1 MALRGATVEQKIW
14 NYFKDKGLNDY
25 GCAGLMGNLYA
36 ESALNSKNLQN
47 SFEKKLKYTDEIYT
61 KAVDNGQYKNF
72 VRDSA
77 GYGLAVAIPLVV
89 KLVEYVQKSI
99 KEKNWNKL
107 LDLVMKLMSE
117 AETKFETGADKKEWV
132 IAMVKASA
140 DTINYDI
147 DIDAVGELIDSLC
160 NMANVVNA
168 PAEKV
173 EK

>member
-1 MALRGATVEQKIW
+1 MEWI
-14 NYFKDKGLNDY
+14 NY
-25 GCAGLMGNLYA
+25 
-36 ESALNSKNLQN
+36 
-47 SFEKKLKYTDEIYT
+47 
-61 KAVDNGQYKNF
+61 AV
-72 VRDSA
+72 SILS
-77 GYGLAVAIPLVV
+77 GLAVAIPLVV

-160 NMANVVNA
+160 DMANVVNA
-168 PAEKV
+168 PAETV
-173 EK
+173 EN